1 MHADADVDEPLPP
14 ADRVLSGLDGEFQ
27 AREDSAEEPEAS
39 SEAEE
44 GGEEQ
49 EGKGGGEAETE
60 KKPEEADK
68 QEEEEEEPQPVIEL
82 KTASHD
88 PRFPSTNQVL
98 KFCVGVKN

>member
-27 AREDSAEEPEAS
+27 AKEDSAEEPEAS

-44 GGEEQ
+44 EQ
-49 EGKGGGEAETE
+49 EGEGGGEAEAE
-60 KKPEEADK
+60 KKPEEAGD

-88 PRFPSTNQVL
+88 PRFPSTNQVF
-98 KFCVGVKN
+98 KSAQG

>member
-27 AREDSAEEPEAS
+27 AKEDSAEEPEAS

-49 EGKGGGEAETE
+49 EGTGGGEAEAD
-60 KKPEEADK
+60 KKPEGAGEE
-68 QEEEEEEPQPVIEL
+68 EEEEEEPQPVIEL

-98 KFCVGVKN
+98 KSVQG